1 MSTATLTR
9 TTPSVRRGDVGV
21 AVSDPTPIPN
31 AARRRVGDPSIDVP
45 FRAPR
50 QPGAGTRPRRAARME
65 PTRPA
70 DRRPAGPV
78 PTSRAAST
86 RCAAPATDRRVFAR
100 RRATALAVVVGA
112 ALALMVWVVA
122 IVGSNYAASVAP
134 TPVGT
139 EVVHVRAGDTLSS
152 IADRVA
158 PELPRQSVID
168 QIVERNNLS
177 GAGLRVGQALIAPAY
192 R

>member
-1 MSTATLTR
+1 MMSTATLTR
-9 TTPSVRRGDVGV
+9 TTRSVHAGDVDV
-21 AVSDPTPIPN
+21 AESDQTPTP
-31 AARRRVGDPSIDVP
+31 ARRRVAGASSGTPV
-45 FRAPR
+45 REPR
-50 QPGAGTRPRRAARME
+50 QAAAGTRPRRMARVE
-65 PTRPA
+65 PTRPV

-78 PTSRAAST
+78 PTSRAAGT
-86 RCAAPATDRRVFAR
+86 RCAAPAVDQRVYVR
-100 RRATALAVVVGA
+100 RRTAAAAVVVGA
-112 ALALMVWVVA
+112 ALALMVWVIA

-158 PELPRQSVID
+158 PDLPRQSVID

-177 GAGLRVGQALIAPAY
+177 GAGLRVGQALVAPAY